1 MKESNGAKT
10 KVSSSGTSL
19 AFQRAKEHSNRSSGV
34 KVMVETVKLR
44 RLKLGGAE
52 VSLGRPVVP
61 VEMLSGSTASATGST
76 AGVGKILRIGSGRNM
91 GGNG

>member
-1 MKESNGAKT
+1 
-10 KVSSSGTSL
+10 
-19 AFQRAKEHSNRSSGV
+19 
-34 KVMVETVKLR
+34 MVETVKLG

-52 VSLGRPVVP
+52 VPVGRPVVP

-76 AGVGKILRIGSGRNM
+76 AGVEKILRTGLGGNM